1 MTEIAVFKY
10 NNMVAFSFAI
20 PDHEDTHWILIGIH
34 SVQDFAV
41 FFAENSLLCCFPANK
56 QKMCEWLKCDLHL
69 KKKAKRNCFIADQ
82 QLWHKNVLVETYLN
96 LVIFANA
103 FKL

>member
-1 MTEIAVFKY
+1 MTEITAFKY

-20 PDHEDTHWILIGIH
+20 PDHEDMHWILIGIH

-56 QKMCEWLKCDLHL
+56 KKCVNDT
-69 KKKAKRNCFIADQ
+69 NVTFI
-82 QLWHKNVLVETYLN
+82 
-96 LVIFANA
+96 
-103 FKL
+103 